1 MASVAARTQSRRTT
15 RTSPHRAAATMM
27 PIGLTALQRR
37 PRVPD
42 EMDPASRVGPQH
54 ALISALY
61 TRTKP
66 AYMYMSPP
74 RAGGDGAE
82 RRARRPRRA
91 PAGPAARAGY
101 TGHQPPLQR
110 ARQRAGAR
118 GGRLLSPGTVAANR
132 QAQCAGRKQ
141 RLPDGEDPAGGRQ
154 QPAAIHVA
162 RAARERRFYI
172 SPFGRSKW
180 PLRREHASANRENP
194 AVSIKATRDSSAWRN
209 KIKANIRS
217 KPSWDQT
224 FYCFLDL
231 LSH

>member
-66 AYMYMSPP
+66 AYMYMGPP

-110 ARQRAGAR
+110 ARQRADAR
-118 GGRLLSPGTVAANR
+118 GGRLLSPGTV
-132 QAQCAGRKQ
+132 
-141 RLPDGEDPAGGRQ
+141 
-154 QPAAIHVA
+154 PAALAMHSA
-162 RAARERRFYI
+162 QAASNDYRTERIR
-172 SPFGRSKW
+172 P
-180 PLRREHASANRENP
+180 A
-194 AVSIKATRDSSAWRN
+194 AVSSRRPSTWHEQHENGGSTSRPLAGPSGLCG
-209 KIKANIRS
+209 ANTPARTGRIRQSPS
-217 KPSWDQT
+217 KQQETLAPGVINFKQIFVQAYMRS
-224 FYCFLDL
+224 
-231 LSH
+231 

>member
-1 MASVAARTQSRRTT
+1 
-15 RTSPHRAAATMM
+15 M

-66 AYMYMSPP
+66 AYMYMGPP

-91 PAGPAARAGY
+91 PSGPAARAGY

-110 ARQRAGAR
+110 ARERAG
-118 GGRLLSPGTVAANR
+118 
-132 QAQCAGRKQ
+132 
-141 RLPDGEDPAGGRQ
+141 GGRQ
-154 QPAAIHVA
+154 PSQGLQ
-162 RAARERRFYI
+162 RR
-172 SPFGRSKW
+172 P
-180 PLRREHASANRENP
+180 
-194 AVSIKATRDSSAWRN
+194 
-209 KIKANIRS
+209 
-217 KPSWDQT
+217 
-224 FYCFLDL
+224 
-231 LSH
+231 